1 MHLGHPGMCREVEQ
15 KEEDGHIG
23 DSYKKE
29 RDREMGCGADRTVNN
44 AKHRVMRESADDA
57 FID

>member
-1 MHLGHPGMCREVEQ
+1 MCREVEQ